1 MKVIKKTKNYIIYQK
16 RSGRYGVQDSAKHWI
31 NQEEKVDILAAEG
44 LIKMATAPKAVPE
57 KSEKEKHRKA
67 AETNE
72 QSPANVEEDAVSEA
86 SAAESEEDTV
96 SEASAAES
104 EDDAVSEAS
113 AAEVEEGAI
122 AEEVTPKKTEKKP
135 RAKRAKKP
143 DDEATKT
150 PSSTSKKKKTK
161 SGDN

>member
-1 MKVIKKTKNYIIYQK
+1 MKVIRKTKNYIIYQK

-31 NQEEKVDILAAEG
+31 NQEEKVQILAAEG

-57 KSEKEKHRKA
+57 KSEKEKHRET
-67 AETNE
+67 AEANE
-72 QSPANVEEDAVSEA
+72 QSPAKVEEDAVSEA
-86 SAAESEEDTV
+86 SAAESEGDTV
-96 SEASAAES
+96 SEAT
-104 EDDAVSEAS
+104 

-122 AEEVTPKKTEKKP
+122 AEEVAPKKTEKKP

-143 DDEATKT
+143 DDEATKKS
-150 PSSTSKKKKTK
+150 SSTSKKKKPK

>member
-1 MKVIKKTKNYIIYQK
+1 MKVIRKTKNYIIYQK

-31 NQEEKVDILAAEG
+31 NQEEKVEILATEG

-57 KSEKEKHRKA
+57 KSEKGKHRKA
-67 AETNE
+67 AEANE
-72 QSPANVEEDAVSEA
+72 QSPAESQEDTVSEA

-104 EDDAVSEAS
+104 EEDTVSEE
-113 AAEVEEGAI
+113 AA
-122 AEEVTPKKTEKKP
+122 PKKIEKKP

-143 DDEATKT
+143 DDEATKKS
-150 PSSTSKKKKTK
+150 PSASKKKKTK
-161 SGDN
+161 NGDN

>member
-86 SAAESEEDTV
+86 SAAESE
-96 SEASAAES
+96 
-104 EDDAVSEAS
+104 DDAVSEAS

>member
-86 SAAESEEDTV
+86 SAAE
-96 SEASAAES
+96 
-104 EDDAVSEAS
+104 
-113 AAEVEEGAI
+113 VEEGAI

>member
-1 MKVIKKTKNYIIYQK
+1 MKVIRKTKNYIIYQK

-31 NQEEKVDILAAEG
+31 NQEEKVDILVAEG

-72 QSPANVEEDAVSEA
+72 QSPAKVEKDAF
-86 SAAESEEDTV
+86 

-143 DDEATKT
+143 DDEATKK